1 MIRVSIVYP
10 TDPLGLIPGGTD
22 TCIRDIIR
30 CAPDDIEMQLVGVTT
45 DPLRRPVGKWTR
57 CEING
62 AGFDFYPLLAVA
74 DLTRQSRIP
83 LSVRY
88 TWRLLFDRPFR
99 DVDVM
104 HFDRIEPILPL
115 FLSASAKV
123 LILHQNMKVLHDKS
137 SDIRWKYLPG
147 GYFFLEKIILNR
159 LDEIYIV
166 REDAV
171 SEYQKRFPRQSA
183 HLHFLPTWMNP
194 ALFYLPDEADR
205 LRNKQTLLHRFGWGA
220 DDPLMLFVGRL
231 DHQKDPHLMVSAM
244 VNLVETVKNTRLVL
258 VGDGVL
264 RGELEKMI
272 ALNGLEQHVKL
283 FGVVA
288 QEEVAVMLRSADLLL
303 LSSAYE
309 GMPRCVVEALGSGV
323 PVVSTNVGE
332 VSRLVTSGVNGS
344 LVESR
349 DPREFSAA
357 ILSVLQ
363 NIDRLR
369 GAPCVDSVRAF
380 QAKTVLSDLYQKYR
394 QHAAR

>member
-1 MIRVSIVYP
+1 MIKVAIVYP
-10 TDPLGLIPGGTD
+10 TDPLGAIPGGTD
-22 TCIRDIIR
+22 SVIRDIIR
-30 CAPDDIEMQLVGVTT
+30 CAPADIRMQVVGVTT
-45 DPLRRPVGKWTR
+45 DSAWRPVGKWTR
-57 CEING
+57 CELNE
-62 AGFDFYPLLAVA
+62 AEFDFYPLLAVD
-74 DLTRQSRIP
+74 DLTKQSRIP
-83 LSVRY
+83 LSMRFVIRSI
-88 TWRLLFDRPFR
+88 FENPFKN
-99 DVDVM
+99 VDVI
-104 HFDRIEPILPL
+104 HFHRIEPVLPL
-115 FLSASAKV
+115 VFSAAPKI
-123 LILHQNMKVLHDKS
+123 LTLHQNMNVLHNSS
-137 SDIRWKYLPG
+137 SDIRWKYFPWA
-147 GYFFLEKIILNR
+147 YFFLERILVR
-159 LDEIYIV
+159 WIDEIYIV

-171 SEYQKRFPRQSA
+171 LDYRKRFPEKKGA
-183 HLHFLPTWMNP
+183 INFFPTWMNP
-194 ALFYLPDEADR
+194 DLFYFPDEKDKLRLKKSLMDR
-205 LRNKQTLLHRFGWGA
+205 YDWFI

-231 DHQKDPHLMVSAM
+231 DQQKDPSLLISAM
-244 VNLVETVKNTRLVL
+244 TELVKKASRARLIM
-258 VGDGVL
+258 VGEGVL
-264 RGELEKMI
+264 RGELERMI
-272 ALNGLEQHVKL
+272 VEHGLERNVKI

-288 QEEVAVMLRSADLLL
+288 QERVAEMLRSTDLLL

-309 GMPRCVVEALGSGV
+309 GMPLCVVEALGSGV